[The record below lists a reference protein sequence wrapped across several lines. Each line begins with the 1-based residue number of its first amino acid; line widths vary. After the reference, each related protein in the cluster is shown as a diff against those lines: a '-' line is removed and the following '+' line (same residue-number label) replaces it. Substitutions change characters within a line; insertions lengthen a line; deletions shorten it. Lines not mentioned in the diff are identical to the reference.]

1 MLHVSM
7 GNKLVHWFMI
17 ILKGTLG
24 GSKIRLSEILKVN
37 FVSRPLPEQ
46 HYIRGS
52 LSIEN
57 TSFS

>member
-24 GSKIRLSEILKVN
+24 GCKNTFEWNSKSQFCFKTL
-37 FVSRPLPEQ
+37 
-46 HYIRGS
+46 
-52 LSIEN
+52 
-57 TSFS
+57 T